1 MGTDRR
7 SRRSDRRD
15 DRGPGDG
22 RKESKRGRGKEK
34 KKSSKEKKSR
44 SRDRS
49 RRDERGESDS
59 SRKPV
64 LVPAQFPTV
73 PPPPRPAGPP
83 AGEEPEDFEEGEEES
98 EVVDDPNVAAPA
110 VGTPTVL
117 VDVEAEGAAAKA
129 TRPVPGPAE
138 AETGGQTSQAV
149 AHREDAQLPHQGE
162 GDTDQGHKPGE
173 KSSHQAKKP
182 KGDSDKSGRYDCSIC
197 GRSVGGGIAGSWQHR
212 RSGYHLGAY
221 IYWNNREKLP
231 WKHCLDEGQRWSR
244 HIWATGESGPEDEA
258 LPNKPVQKKE
268 APVPVRCDPER
279 SRRDKDDQ
287 GDRGDPDTG
296 AGSSGSSGNS
306 NLLLQM
312 WQTTLKELR

>member
-1 MGTDRR
+1 M
-7 SRRSDRRD
+7 
-15 DRGPGDG
+15 
-22 RKESKRGRGKEK
+22 
-34 KKSSKEKKSR
+34 
-44 SRDRS
+44 
-49 RRDERGESDS
+49 
-59 SRKPV
+59 
-64 LVPAQFPTV
+64 

-110 VGTPTVL
+110 VGTPTVI

-182 KGDSDKSGRYDCSIC
+182 KGDYDKSGRYDCSIC

-287 GDRGDPDTG
+287 GDHDPDTG
-296 AGSSGSSGNS
+296 AGSSGSSGS

-312 WQTTLKELR
+312 WQTTLKEPR